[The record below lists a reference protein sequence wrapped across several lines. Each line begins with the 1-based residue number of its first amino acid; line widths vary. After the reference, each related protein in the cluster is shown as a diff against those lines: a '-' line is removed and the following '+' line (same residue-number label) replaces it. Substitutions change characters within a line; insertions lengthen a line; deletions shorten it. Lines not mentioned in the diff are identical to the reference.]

1 MIHPSHMVV
10 LSEQGF
16 ADRKLRDLFCG
27 CGGAA
32 ERQACTRAWGLG
44 RRR

>member
-1 MIHPSHMVV
+1 MIHLNHMVV

-16 ADRKLRDLFCG
+16 AQRKLRDLFCG
-27 CGGAA
+27 FGGPA
-32 ERQACTRAWGLG
+32 ERQACSREWGLG